1 MLDGSVSGQRLLDS
15 GRLEDLRAR
24 KIPGGCGKKSPAEG
38 DGVTTKNLVDDIKGS
53 GDHEGSRSL
62 SGSLLVEEILFP
74 VYRWYAGHR
83 AILYGLSVSMDEE

>member
-1 MLDGSVSGQRLLDS
+1 MILSAASASLIWEVK
-15 GRLEDLRAR
+15 DLRAR

-38 DGVTTKNLVDDIKGS
+38 NSITAEHLIDNIKGS
-53 GDHEGSRSL
+53 RDNEGSRSL

-83 AILYGLSVSMDEE
+83 AILYRLSVSIDKE